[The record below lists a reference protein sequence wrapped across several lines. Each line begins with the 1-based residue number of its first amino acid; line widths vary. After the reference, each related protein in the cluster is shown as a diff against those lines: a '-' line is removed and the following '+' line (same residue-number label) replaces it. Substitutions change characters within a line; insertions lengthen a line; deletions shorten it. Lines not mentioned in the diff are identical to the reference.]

1 MTQKVWFVSTGSKF
15 DEVHNILAGHG
26 VTVVQVKKRL
36 TELQVEDVEIL
47 LKDKVLHAFELTG
60 RPVFVE
66 HTGLYLDALNG
77 LPGGLTRLF
86 WERLEEQRFCKLFG
100 GSRVM
105 AKTAV
110 VYCDTRTIH
119 PIITGEAAGTIAV
132 APAGDGGFAWD
143 RVFIPDELTTPPGR
157 TYAELGPEKDKISM
171 RRKAFDAFAAFL
183 KGCG

>member
-15 DEVHNILAGHG
+15 TEARNILAEHG
-26 VTVVQVKKRL
+26 VNVMQVSKRL
-36 TELQVEDVEIL
+36 TELQVEDVEVL
-47 LKDKVLHAFELTG
+47 LKDKVLQAFELTG

-100 GSRVM
+100 GSKVT

-110 VYCDTRTIH
+110 AFCDTRTIH
-119 PIITGEAAGTIAV
+119 PIITGEATGTVAV

-143 RVFIPDELTTPPGR
+143 RVFIPDELTPPGR

-171 RRKAFDAFAAFL
+171 RRKALDAFAAFL
-183 KGCG
+183 KGRG